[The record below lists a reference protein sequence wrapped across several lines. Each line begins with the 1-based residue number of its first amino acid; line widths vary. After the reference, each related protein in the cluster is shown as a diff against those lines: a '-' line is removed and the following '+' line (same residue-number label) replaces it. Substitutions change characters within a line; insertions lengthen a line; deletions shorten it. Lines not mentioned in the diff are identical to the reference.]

1 MPFTYLPFDQNN
13 RYNGDG
19 DTLSWQRENSAKQ
32 GLTMAFQ
39 LQPLATTSA
48 CYSQQQQQ
56 QQEQQQL
63 QVAQD
68 SINFFDNAFT
78 YQEDVEKQWRSI
90 TDALSPSCN
99 RLVDLKVKFYA
110 PLGSEKDRRSVQ
122 SKNYDEMTTTCALIL
137 STFNKKIV
145 RNYGSVSFSP
155 EYFLLGVIG
164 SHEWCNPLKRGLKSK
179 PSSALVSNA
188 TSRRAQRRE
197 KALPRKHKVIFT
209 KLSMDGC

>member
-78 YQEDVEKQWRSI
+78 YQEDVEKQ
-90 TDALSPSCN
+90 
-99 RLVDLKVKFYA
+99 
-110 PLGSEKDRRSVQ
+110 
-122 SKNYDEMTTTCALIL
+122 
-137 STFNKKIV
+137 
-145 RNYGSVSFSP
+145 
-155 EYFLLGVIG
+155 
-164 SHEWCNPLKRGLKSK
+164 
-179 PSSALVSNA
+179 
-188 TSRRAQRRE
+188 
-197 KALPRKHKVIFT
+197 
-209 KLSMDGC
+209 